1 MVVISI
7 HIPGNGWFYNN
18 KTQFPFKCFLLHGI
32 LVGKNNMQNYVFG
45 FVFDQVKETD
55 NFCSFPALGKI
66 CWEYFNLFPF
76 LLNS

>member
-1 MVVISI
+1 
-7 HIPGNGWFYNN
+7 
-18 KTQFPFKCFLLHGI
+18 
-32 LVGKNNMQNYVFG
+32 MQNYVFG